1 MENKK
6 LKKLRLFYSL
16 IILLLVVSAFAVPY
30 TLLSSINL
38 FRGAFLFWSLF
49 VLIVI
54 FLTIKI
60 TGYWRE

>member
-6 LKKLRLFYSL
+6 LKKLRLFYTL
-16 IILLLVVSAFAVPY
+16 VILLLVISAFAVPY
-30 TLLSSINL
+30 TLLNSINL

-49 VLIVI
+49 ALTVI